1 VQGSRV
7 LGVAHAVLS
16 GLAGVYALV
25 TLPMALLDGRFL
37 VGVALACVA
46 AAGVAVVRGVLRS
59 HRGALR
65 VACLLYGAA
74 ALLLVGQDAFIP
86 AAAAAMLFV
95 VTVAV
100 TLRAAPPKQEGAP
113 PQP

>member
-1 VQGSRV
+1 MQRSRV
-7 LGVAHAVLS
+7 LGVVLAVLS

-25 TLPMALLDGRFL
+25 VVPAAVLDGRFL
-37 VGVALACVA
+37 LGVALACAA
-46 AAGVAVVRGVLRS
+46 AAGFAVVRGVLRS

-74 ALLLVGQDAFIP
+74 ALLLVGQDALIP
-86 AAAAAMLFV
+86 AAVAAVLFV
-95 VTVAV
+95 GSVAV
-100 TLRAAPPKQEGAP
+100 TLRTAPPKPEGAP